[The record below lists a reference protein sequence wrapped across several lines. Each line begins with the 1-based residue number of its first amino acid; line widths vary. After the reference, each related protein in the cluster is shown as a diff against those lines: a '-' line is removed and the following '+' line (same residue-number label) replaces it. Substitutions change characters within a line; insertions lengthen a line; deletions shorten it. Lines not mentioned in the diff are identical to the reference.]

1 MPESG
6 QISGNFDRPVDV
18 IRTDLTARYFMKG
31 KKKLLVRTKWER
43 SGSRPGWVLSWNSLI
58 NFCCSTY
65 SRSHHHLCKTGNILL
80 SVSNRFLAFKFS
92 SSCMHSNFAL
102 YATREATSI
111 FQTQHYLLAP
121 STQFNY
127 LLDSRISEQQ
137 GQGLSIEFSQQDWA
151 RFRDFQ
157 RRETQCKAKMMF
169 RQLVFLL
176 S

>member
-1 MPESG
+1 
-6 QISGNFDRPVDV
+6 
-18 IRTDLTARYFMKG
+18 
-31 KKKLLVRTKWER
+31 
-43 SGSRPGWVLSWNSLI
+43 
-58 NFCCSTY
+58 
-65 SRSHHHLCKTGNILL
+65 
-80 SVSNRFLAFKFS
+80 
-92 SSCMHSNFAL
+92 MHSNFAL

-169 RQLVFLL
+169 RQLIFLL